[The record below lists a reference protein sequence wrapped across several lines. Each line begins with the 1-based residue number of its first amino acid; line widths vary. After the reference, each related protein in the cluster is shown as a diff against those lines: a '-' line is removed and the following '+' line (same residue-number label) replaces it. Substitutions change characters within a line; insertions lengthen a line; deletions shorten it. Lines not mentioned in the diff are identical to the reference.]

1 MLAEVTITEVHVKS
15 LNNVEVAE
23 QGLEYLHLTLEPGL

>member
-15 LNNVEVAE
+15 LKNVEVAE
-23 QGLEYLHLTLEPGL
+23 QGLEYMHLTLEPGL